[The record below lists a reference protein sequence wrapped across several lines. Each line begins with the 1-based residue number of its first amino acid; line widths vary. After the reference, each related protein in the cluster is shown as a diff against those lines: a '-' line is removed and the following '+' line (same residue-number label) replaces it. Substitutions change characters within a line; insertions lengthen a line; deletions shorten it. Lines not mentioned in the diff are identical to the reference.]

1 MFNRVTEALLCG
13 GRVGVG
19 VTISAIFLYIAYI
32 FQFTT
37 RTFRFALP
45 CEEATIALSCD
56 SGI

>member
-45 CEEATIALSCD
+45 MQLL
-56 SGI
+56 